1 MRDACKD
8 FYPCIVFVVQGA
20 VRLLGVPVFLVVSD
34 FVIPFSSDR
43 GKQQAGGELGFF
55 PIVDV
60 DA

>member
-1 MRDACKD
+1 
-8 FYPCIVFVVQGA
+8 
-20 VRLLGVPVFLVVSD
+20 LGVPVFLVVSD

-43 GKQQAGGELGFF
+43 GKQQAGGELVFF